1 MANKFTNRMALTLI
15 INGNLTDE
23 VKAWAEGE
31 IAKLDKKNA
40 KRKAAEGEIKAE
52 NKPVADAIV
61 KALAEGR
68 MLSTDLAKYIGQST
82 QKVNGVAGEMVK
94 LGMLVKEKI
103 KVKGKGEL
111 TAYSLSPPPTR
122 WRTRQRE
129 RARRKPSSL
138 TRPKVTRNVTSG
150 PGKI

>member
-40 KRKAAEGEIKAE
+40 KRKAAEGEIKAD
-52 NKPVADAIV
+52 NKPVAEAIV

-68 MLSTDLAKYIGQST
+68 MLSTDLAKYIGQTT
-82 QKVNGVAGEMVK
+82 QKTNGVAGEMVK

-111 TAYSLSPPPTR
+111 TAYSLAPTD
-122 WRTRQRE
+122 E
-129 RARRKPSSL
+129 VADEAESE
-138 TRPKVTRNVTSG
+138 G
-150 PGKI
+150 EGEA

>member
-40 KRKAAEGEIKAE
+40 KRKAAEGEIKAD
-52 NKPVADAIV
+52 NKPVAEAIV

-68 MLSTDLAKYIGQST
+68 MLSTDLAKYIGQTT
-82 QKVNGVAGEMVK
+82 QKTNGVAGEMVK

-111 TAYSLSPPPTR
+111 TAYSLAPTD
-122 WRTRQRE
+122 E
-129 RARRKPSSL
+129 VADEAE
-138 TRPKVTRNVTSG
+138 G
-150 PGKI
+150 EGEGEA